1 MKEPYKKVHILT
13 GGRDLILLHKHGG
26 TFLYSFFWVI
36 PWRLY
41 FMCWRFGTLCSIF
54 IGGVSSISLPACT
67 TYKDGTDRVFR
78 NVST

>member
-41 FMCWRFGTLCSIF
+41 FMC
-54 IGGVSSISLPACT
+54 
-67 TYKDGTDRVFR
+67 
-78 NVST
+78 